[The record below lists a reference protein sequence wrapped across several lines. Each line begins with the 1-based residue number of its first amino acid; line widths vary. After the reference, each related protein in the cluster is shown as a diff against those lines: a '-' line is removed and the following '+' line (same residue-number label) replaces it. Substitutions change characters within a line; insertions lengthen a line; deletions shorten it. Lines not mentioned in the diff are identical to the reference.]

1 MLNSP
6 CFQIVAFYSSAYFQE
21 KFCRSNFS
29 TFFLYIFSN
38 FLEIF
43 WNAFSSSHNQ
53 NQSNNIF
60 LLQNWKKL
68 CSSSPLNPPVHGRF
82 TPHTH
87 SRACML
93 LDWVHKQTNQDFN
106 SVTWPLDLSWHHLV
120 SCSSDTHSRVEWNG
134 GF

>member
-6 CFQIVAFYSSAYFQE
+6 CFPIVAFYTSAYFQ
-21 KFCRSNFS
+21 KKICRSNFS
-29 TFFLYIFSN
+29 TFFYIYFQI
-38 FLEIF
+38 FLKSSETYFHLVTIKIRAIIF
-43 WNAFSSSHNQ
+43 
-53 NQSNNIF
+53 F

-68 CSSSPLNPPVHGRF
+68 CSSSPINPPVHGRF

-120 SCSSDTHSRVEWNG
+120 SCSSDTHSRIEWNG